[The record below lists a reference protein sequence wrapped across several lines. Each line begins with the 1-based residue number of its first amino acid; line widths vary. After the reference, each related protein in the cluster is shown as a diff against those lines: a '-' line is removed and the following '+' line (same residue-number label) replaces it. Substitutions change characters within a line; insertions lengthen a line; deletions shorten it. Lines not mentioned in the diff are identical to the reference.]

1 MAEVIKVGLLGLGTV
16 GGGTVNV
23 TQRNAAEISRRTGKS
38 IQVVTAAVRDV
49 TAERICDTDSL
60 ELTEDALSIVNNPEI
75 DIIVE
80 LMGGTDLA
88 FDLVMHAIENGK
100 HVVTANKALIA
111 VRGND
116 IVKAAEEANVIVAFE
131 AAVAGGI
138 SIIKAL
144 REGFSGNQIRSI
156 AGIINGTGNYILT
169 AMGDEHRDFS
179 DVLAEAQA
187 LGYAEADPSFDVD
200 GIDAAHK
207 LTIMASLSFG
217 MPLCFDRVFT
227 QGIRDIS
234 LTDIQMADEFG
245 YKIKHLGIARLVDA
259 GVELRVHPTLVAK
272 EHLLANVN
280 GVMNAVYVDADAAG
294 PSLLYGAGAGAEPTA
309 SSIVA
314 DLVDVARRM
323 DSSVAYVPT
332 LGFQADQ
339 VEDLVI
345 VASAAFKSAYFLRM
359 EVTDQ
364 PGVLAEISSIFA
376 NLGVSIEAVTQKEP
390 PRGADTAS
398 ISLITQLTDEAR
410 VIKAIS
416 KLESLSQVAGA
427 VHLIRV
433 EQF

>member
-23 TQRNAAEISRRTGKS
+23 TQRNAAEIARRTGKS

-49 TAERICDTDSL
+49 TADRICDTDSL
-60 ELTEDALSIVNNPEI
+60 DLTEDALSVVNNPEI

-111 VRGND
+111 LRGNN
-116 IVKAAEEANVIVAFE
+116 IVKAAEEANVMVAFE

-144 REGFSGNQIRSI
+144 REGFSGNQIRLI

-245 YKIKHLGIARLVDA
+245 YRIKHMGIARRTDA

-364 PGVLAEISSIFA
+364 PGVLADISSIFA
-376 NLGVSIEAVTQKEP
+376 NLEVSIEAVTQKEP

-398 ISLITQLTDEAR
+398 ISLITQLTDEAK
-410 VIKAIS
+410 VITAIS

>member
-1 MAEVIKVGLLGLGTV
+1 MTEVIKVGLLGLGTV

-23 TQRNAAEISRRTGKS
+23 TQRNAAEITRRTGKS

-49 TAERICDTDSL
+49 TAGRICNTDSL
-60 ELTEDALSIVNNPEI
+60 DLTEDALSIVNNPEI

-80 LMGGTDLA
+80 LMGGTDFA
-88 FDLVMHAIENGK
+88 FDLVMRAIGNGK

-111 VRGND
+111 LRGNE
-116 IVKAAEEANVIVAFE
+116 IVKAAEEANVMVAFE

-217 MPLCFDRVFT
+217 MPLCFGRVFT

-234 LTDIQMADEFG
+234 LADIQMADEFG
-245 YKIKHLGIARLVDA
+245 YRIKHLGIARRTDA

-323 DSSVAYVPT
+323 DSSVTYVPT

-339 VEDLVI
+339 VEDLAI

-376 NLGVSIEAVTQKEP
+376 NLRVSIEAVTQKEP

-398 ISLITQLTDEAR
+398 ISLITQLTDEAK
-410 VIKAIS
+410 VITAIS

>member
-23 TQRNAAEISRRTGKS
+23 TRRNAAEIARRTGKS

-49 TAERICDTDSL
+49 TADRICDTDSL
-60 ELTEDALSIVNNPEI
+60 DLTEDALSVVNNPEI

-111 VRGND
+111 LRGND
-116 IVKAAEEANVIVAFE
+116 IVKAAEEANVMVAFE

-144 REGFSGNQIRSI
+144 REGFSGNQIRLI

-245 YKIKHLGIARLVDA
+245 YRIKHMGIARRTDA

-323 DSSVAYVPT
+323 DSLVAYVPT

-376 NLGVSIEAVTQKEP
+376 NLEVSIEAVTQKEP
-390 PRGADTAS
+390 PRGANTAS
-398 ISLITQLTDEAR
+398 ISLITQLTDEAK
-410 VIKAIS
+410 VITAIS

>member
-1 MAEVIKVGLLGLGTV
+1 
-16 GGGTVNV
+16 
-23 TQRNAAEISRRTGKS
+23 
-38 IQVVTAAVRDV
+38 
-49 TAERICDTDSL
+49 
-60 ELTEDALSIVNNPEI
+60 
-75 DIIVE
+75 
-80 LMGGTDLA
+80 
-88 FDLVMHAIENGK
+88 
-100 HVVTANKALIA
+100 
-111 VRGND
+111 
-116 IVKAAEEANVIVAFE
+116 VAFE

>member
-1 MAEVIKVGLLGLGTV
+1 MTDVIKIGLLGLGTV

-23 TQRNAAEISRRTGKS
+23 IQRNAAEITRRTGKS
-38 IQVVTAAVRDV
+38 LQIVAAAVRDIN
-49 TAERICDTDSL
+49 ADRICSTDAL
-60 ELTEDALSIVNNPEI
+60 ELTEDALSIVDNPEI
-75 DIIVE
+75 DIVVE
-80 LMGGTDLA
+80 LMGGTDAA
-88 FDLVMHAIENGK
+88 FDLVIRAIGNGK

-111 VRGND
+111 IRGNE
-116 IVKAAEEANVIVAFE
+116 IVQAAEQAKVMVAFE
-131 AAVAGGI
+131 AAVAGSIG
-138 SIIKAL
+138 IIKAL
-144 REGFSGNQIRSI
+144 REGFSGNQIRSV

-217 MPLCFDRVFT
+217 MPLCFDQVFT
-227 QGIRDIS
+227 QGIRDIT
-234 LTDIQMADEFG
+234 LADIQMADEFG
-245 YKIKHLGIARLVDA
+245 YRIKHLGIARRTED
-259 GVELRVHPTLVAK
+259 GVELRVHPTLVSK

-294 PSLLYGAGAGAEPTA
+294 PSLLYGAGAGADPTA

-314 DLVDVARRM
+314 DLVDVARSM
-323 DSSVAYVPT
+323 GSPATHVPT
-332 LGFQADQ
+332 LGFQASQ
-339 VEDLVI
+339 VEELAV
-345 VASAAFKSAYFLRM
+345 VPQASFRSAYFLRM

-376 NLGVSIEAVTQKEP
+376 ALGVSIEAVNQKEP

-398 ISLITQLTDEAR
+398 ISLITQLTDEAK
-410 VIKAIS
+410 IINAIG
-416 KLESLSQVAGA
+416 KLEDLSQVASA
-427 VHLIRV
+427 VNLIRV

>member
-23 TQRNAAEISRRTGKS
+23 TRRNAAEIARRTGKS

-49 TAERICDTDSL
+49 TADRICDTDSL
-60 ELTEDALSIVNNPEI
+60 DLTEDALSVVNNPEI

-111 VRGND
+111 LRGND
-116 IVKAAEEANVIVAFE
+116 IVKAAEEANVMVAFE

-144 REGFSGNQIRSI
+144 REGFSGNQIRLI

-245 YKIKHLGIARLVDA
+245 YRIKHMGIARRTDA

-364 PGVLAEISSIFA
+364 PGVLADISSIFA
-376 NLGVSIEAVTQKEP
+376 NLEVSIEAVTQKEP

-398 ISLITQLTDEAR
+398 ISLITQLTDEAK
-410 VIKAIS
+410 VITAIS